1 MVSVHMDEAPGVSAG
16 YRRVSV
22 WPVFVA
28 VSIPLAEV
36 GILFGLLPVTVGAL
50 MLFGL
55 SVAGLATE
63 TGFARSLWRGLAGVS
78 VPLGALGWLFTSGI
92 IGLPIRGVA
101 IAAAAG
107 LLLLGAVLGEYV
119 IPPPARV

>member
-1 MVSVHMDEAPGVSAG
+1 MDEAPGVTAA
-16 YRRVSV
+16 YRRMSV

-63 TGFARSLWRGLAGVS
+63 TGFARSLWRGLAGVA
-78 VPLGALGWLFTSGI
+78 VPLGALGWLFTSGL
-92 IGLPIRGVA
+92 IGLPIRGLT
-101 IAAAAG
+101 IAAAAA
-107 LLLLGAVLGEYV
+107 LLLVAAVLGEYV
-119 IPPPARV
+119 IPPPAQV